1 MKRAPKVFIK
11 LFFLIA
17 FILSPIQ
24 PDKVKAEPSL
34 QTTPCSISGR
44 VTDKNGN
51 GVAGATIVAVLN
63 SLDIN
68 LPNENCPDTSSGTP
82 ASTPIESGGNYYTV
96 ETDADGYYN
105 LDSLPP
111 GSYSI
116 SASKTGYNFS
126 PLSYKVNTTS
136 GESNY
141 DFHEE
146 VIPTILAPG
155 TIILSEATLAELVS
169 VSSDGTTYTFAS
181 KTSDLAQVDVGDV
194 LVGGVS
200 PLTPAGM
207 LRKVLLIKVNGSQFV
222 VVTEQA
228 SLTEA
233 FQSLSVS
240 INVQLTPDQV
250 QSPPNIPRNSKFKRE
265 LRRLRGN
272 LQTVFPETE

>member
-1 MKRAPKVFIK
+1 MKRASKVFTI
-11 LFFLIA
+11 LLVLIA

-24 PDKVKAEPSL
+24 PGKVKAEPSL
-34 QTTPCSISGR
+34 QTTPCFISGR

-51 GVAGATIVAVLN
+51 GVAGATIAAVLDSPGN
-63 SLDIN
+63 N
-68 LPNENCPDTSSGTP
+68 LSNENCPDTPSEIP

-111 GSYSI
+111 GSYLI
-116 SASKTGYNFS
+116 SARKTGYDFS
-126 PLSYKVNTTS
+126 PLSYEVNTTS
-136 GESNY
+136 GGSNY

-146 VIPTILAPG
+146 VVATVLAPG

-200 PLTPAGM
+200 PLTPAGL
-207 LRKVLLIKVNGSQFV
+207 LRKVVLITTNGSQFV
-222 VVTEQA
+222 VVTKQA
-228 SLTEA
+228 TLTEA
-233 FQSLSVS
+233 FESLSVN
-240 INVQLTPDQV
+240 INIQLTPAQV
-250 QSPPNIPRNSKFKRE
+250 QTPPNIAGNSKFKRE
-265 LRRLRGN
+265 LWRLRG
-272 LQTVFPETE
+272 TVFPATE

>member
-1 MKRAPKVFIK
+1 M
-11 LFFLIA
+11 
-17 FILSPIQ
+17 SPIQ

-51 GVAGATIVAVLN
+51 GVAGATIVAVLD
-63 SLDIN
+63 SPDIN
-68 LPNENCPDTSSGTP
+68 LPNENCPDTPSGTP

-111 GSYSI
+111 GSYLI
-116 SASKTGYNFS
+116 SARKTGYDFS
-126 PLSYKVNTTS
+126 PLSYEVNTTS
-136 GESNY
+136 GGSNY

-146 VIPTILAPG
+146 VVATVLAPG

-169 VSSDGTTYTFAS
+169 VSSDGITYTFAS

-200 PLTPAGM
+200 PLTPAGL
-207 LRKVLLIKVNGSQFV
+207 LRKVVSITTNGSQFV

-228 SLTEA
+228 TLTEA
-233 FQSLSVS
+233 FESLSVS
-240 INVQLTPDQV
+240 VNLQLTPAQV
-250 QSPPNIPRNSKFKRE
+250 QGLPNIPDKTKLKRE
-265 LRRLRGN
+265 LKRLRAN
-272 LQTVFPETE
+272 SQTFIPETE